1 MTNKYIWQNSDI
13 NIDDWRD
20 GYAEFCEINNIEPG
34 NEDDFYQWIDETNA
48 EYLHDERANLN
59 KIIDSDIIAIADL
72 GLWNRRV
79 LAYKIIKSRNISDIL
94 YSSAPLVEWF
104 ADGRDICATET
115 HHDGIN
121 YIIYRAIRPGRN
133 IDQLT
138 DAIINNKH
146 ITRAKLNYY
155 TRSIYND
162 VADVYGWEKRG
173 ANA

>member
-1 MTNKYIWQNSDI
+1 MKKQYIWQNSDI
-13 NIDDWRD
+13 NIDDWCD

-34 NEDDFYQWIDETNA
+34 NDDDFYQWIDETNA
-48 EYLHDERANLN
+48 EYLNDERMNLN

-72 GLWNRRV
+72 SLWSGRV
-79 LAYKIIKSRNISDIL
+79 FAYKIIKSRNISDIL
-94 YSSAPLVEWF
+94 YSNAPLIEWF

-121 YIIYRAIRPGRN
+121 YIIYRAIRPERN

-162 VADVYGWEKRG
+162 VATIYGWKKRG